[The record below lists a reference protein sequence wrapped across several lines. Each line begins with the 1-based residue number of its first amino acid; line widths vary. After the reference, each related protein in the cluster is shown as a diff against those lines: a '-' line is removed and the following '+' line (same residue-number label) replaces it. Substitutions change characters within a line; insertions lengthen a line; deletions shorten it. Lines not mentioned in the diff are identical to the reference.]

1 MLSAQLTLLCIV
13 IIVIIGKSRV
23 YAEQEC
29 LLSYNT
35 V

>member
-1 MLSAQLTLLCIV
+1 MLSAQLTLLCIA